1 MFAEVVACSRKR
13 KEPFSICSLYFFAI
27 AFSSSAA
34 PADNFFDA
42 NNSELRVFKP
52 IALFAFGATFFATIF
67 FATAFF
73 AVSVIS
79 GLAFLV
85 EPFLGPGFC
94 LTLGEVAAATFFAGA
109 PECAFGATF
118 LEGDCDFFFGVCLFV
133 LMGKNY
139 QIVSS
144 PAGTISRLLFI
155 LWNFI
160 QTQCPK
166 LPLL

>member
-1 MFAEVVACSRKR
+1 
-13 KEPFSICSLYFFAI
+13 
-27 AFSSSAA
+27 
-34 PADNFFDA
+34 
-42 NNSELRVFKP
+42 
-52 IALFAFGATFFATIF
+52 
-67 FATAFF
+67 
-73 AVSVIS
+73 
-79 GLAFLV
+79 
-85 EPFLGPGFC
+85 
-94 LTLGEVAAATFFAGA
+94 VAAATFFAGA

-155 LWNFI
+155 LWKFI

-166 LPLL
+166 LLLL